1 MSESNQKKC
10 THCVAAEDH
19 HLHIMRPISLLI
31 NKEEDKMRKSII
43 VTGASSGI
51 GKATVIRL
59 VKSGYQVFGLAR
71 RYSNLTSIYTEL
83 PSSIENKEFQFIPLE
98 FDITKPDRF
107 DCIIN
112 EIFSKAKGNTIYG
125 LVSSAGYVEPGAIE
139 DITMQDIR
147 NQFETNLFGLVGLIK
162 KILPLMLENNEGRIV
177 NISSVSGLISLPL
190 IGVYS
195 ATKYALEAVTDAL
208 RMELWNTNIKVITIN
223 PGLVDTNINTVSR
236 PKLDNLV
243 EKKSSRFSEIY
254 RKYLYNV
261 PIGLPSDSVA
271 NVILRAISSQK
282 PKCRYIVGSTTVRIG
297 VRMKKFVPDR
307 IFVSQVAKRIHQK

>member
-1 MSESNQKKC
+1 MG
-10 THCVAAEDH
+10 
-19 HLHIMRPISLLI
+19 
-31 NKEEDKMRKSII
+31 KSII

-59 VKSGYQVFGLAR
+59 VKSGYHVFGLSR
-71 RYSNLTSIYTEL
+71 RYGNLTSLYAEL
-83 PSSIENKEFQFIPLE
+83 PTVNKEFQFVPLE
-98 FDITKPDRF
+98 FDITRPESF
-107 DCIIN
+107 DGIIKD
-112 EIFSKAKGNTIYG
+112 IFSKANGNTIYG

-147 NQFETNLFGLVGLIK
+147 NQFETNLFGLVGFIK
-162 KILPLMLENNEGRIV
+162 KVLPLMLENNEGRIV

-195 ATKYALEAVTDAL
+195 ATKYALEAITDAL

-223 PGLVDTNINTVSR
+223 PGLVDTNINTVSK

-243 EKKSSRFSEIY
+243 EKKSSRFSETY

-261 PIGLPSDSVA
+261 PRGIPSHSVA
-271 NVILRAISSQK
+271 NVILTAISSQK
-282 PKCRYIVGSTTVRIG
+282 PKCRYIVGSTTVKIG
-297 VRMKKFVPDR
+297 VRMKKFIPDR
-307 IFVSQVAKRIHQK
+307 IFVSQVAKRIQQK

>member
-1 MSESNQKKC
+1 
-10 THCVAAEDH
+10 
-19 HLHIMRPISLLI
+19 MRPISLLI
-31 NKEEDKMRKSII
+31 NKEDDKMRKSII

-107 DCIIN
+107 DVIIKD
-112 EIFSKAKGNTIYG
+112 IFSKAKGNTIYG

-139 DITMQDIR
+139 DITMHDIR

-162 KILPLMLENNEGRIV
+162 KILPFMLENNEGRIV

-223 PGLVDTNINTVSR
+223 PGLVDTNINSVSR

-254 RKYLYNV
+254 RKYLYDV
-261 PIGLPSDSVA
+261 PRGLPSDSVA